1 MTEVVRFLFVVV
13 LVPFFGC
20 TRHAGPSSDAAL
32 VVDAGTDTFAPVE
45 KACRDDAGIWHLP
58 NPEWTP
64 GKVCTASDPTFK
76 EMRYG
81 KRVAACVRYVTLRE
95 KEAVARTYGIPK
107 EDFKK
112 YEFDHFIPL
121 SAGGSDDAQNIW
133 PQPIAEA
140 REKDKIE
147 VEVYNALADGLI
159 DQDEAI
165 ARMRA
170 WRPASCPR

>member
-1 MTEVVRFLFVVV
+1 MRAATV
-13 LVPFFGC
+13 LVLLLASC
-20 TRHAGPSSDAAL
+20 SRHMQPLSDAAPL
-32 VVDAGTDTFAPVE
+32 ADAEVEDAPPAP
-45 KACRDDAGIWHLP
+45 KACRDEAGIWHLP

-64 GKVCTASDPTFK
+64 GKVCTHHDVTFK

-81 KRVAACVRYVTLRE
+81 GRVASCVRYVTLRE
-95 KEAVARTYGIPK
+95 KEEVAKKYGVPR

-121 SAGGSDDAQNIW
+121 STGGSDDARNIW

-140 REKDKIE
+140 LEKDKLEI
-147 VEVYNALADGLI
+147 EVYNALSDGTI

-165 ARMRA
+165 SRIRA
-170 WRPASCPR
+170 WRPASCAK

>member
-1 MTEVVRFLFVVV
+1 MKAPIFAL
-13 LVPFFGC
+13 LVTCSRPAAPAD
-20 TRHAGPSSDAAL
+20 AGPLA
-32 VVDAGTDTFAPVE
+32 DAGTEDTPPAP
-45 KACRDDAGIWHLP
+45 KACRDGAGIWHLP

-64 GKVCTASDPTFK
+64 GKVCTHHDVTFK

-81 KRVAACVRYVTLRE
+81 GRVAACVRYVTLHE
-95 KEAVARTYGIPK
+95 KEEIAKKYGIPR

-121 SAGGSDDAQNIW
+121 SAGGSDDQTNIW

-140 REKDKIE
+140 HEKDKLEI
-147 VEVYNALADGLI
+147 EVYNALSDGTI

-165 ARMRA
+165 SRIRA
-170 WRPASCPR
+170 WRPTACPP